1 VQLGQTAAKQ
11 SSAQA
16 VERPTLLEG
25 LAEGQH
31 LLQTHPQRQVVIG
44 MMTLIDIGHLVSRV
58 HQMAVLAVGQ
68 PMKVH
73 QIQTGIHVLE
83 VLLLAV

>member
-31 LLQTHPQRQVVIG
+31 LLHPHPQRQVVIG
-44 MMTLIDIGHLVSRV
+44 LMTLIDIGQVVRTV
-58 HQMAVLAVGQ
+58 HQVAVLAVGQ

-73 QIQTGIHVLE
+73 QMQTGIRVLGA
-83 VLLLAV
+83 LLLAV